1 MVVFTVLL
9 ENSGLVKTGAIQGE
23 FIPVETSNYKFSDVH
38 GVDEA
43 KEVGDIVGYNARN
56 IIINTWI
63 GIARCYRILEGPG
76 IVCNSWW

>member
-1 MVVFTVLL
+1 MPDVHITTVVLVVFTVLL

-43 KEVGDIVGYNARN
+43 KEVSQIVGTGIQNTV
-56 IIINTWI
+56 INNTCV
-63 GIARCYRILEGPG
+63 GTARCD
-76 IVCNSWW
+76 